1 MDVILRAYNILL
13 ILAIV
18 ILAVLILLSVIRS
31 VLGPHIADRIIAVNM
46 VGTMIISIIS
56 ILSVYYA
63 ESYLE
68 DISLIYAM
76 LSFLAVVVLCRVYT
90 GVYLEHR
97 HHKADMDAIT
107 KNVSAQ
113 AEEVEEFNEQEM

>member
-46 VGTMIISIIS
+46 VGIPPRYNI
-56 ILSVYYA
+56 
-63 ESYLE
+63 
-68 DISLIYAM
+68 
-76 LSFLAVVVLCRVYT
+76 
-90 GVYLEHR
+90 
-97 HHKADMDAIT
+97 
-107 KNVSAQ
+107 
-113 AEEVEEFNEQEM
+113 